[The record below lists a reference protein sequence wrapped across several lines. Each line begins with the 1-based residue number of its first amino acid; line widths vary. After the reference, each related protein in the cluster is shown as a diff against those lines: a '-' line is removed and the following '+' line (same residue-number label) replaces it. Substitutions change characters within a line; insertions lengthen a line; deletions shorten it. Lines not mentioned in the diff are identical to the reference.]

1 MNTIGIDKLI
11 TIMKVYTLHP
21 DETKENRKLARVSFK
36 LDDNYSLYN
45 PNDYS
50 PTVSPF
56 LFLSITVAPLQG
68 ILRKWVQKAAREERE
83 R

>member
-1 MNTIGIDKLI
+1 
-11 TIMKVYTLHP
+11 MKVYTLHP

-36 LDDNYSLYN
+36 SDNYSLYN
-45 PNDYS
+45 PNDYF
-50 PTVSPF
+50 PEISPF
-56 LFLSITVAPLQG
+56 LFLSITVSPLQG